1 MVEVNLLPAQYRKQ
15 SQPGVWKY
23 ATWALVPVAA
33 VTMLSLWLAT
43 SSQAGGLQREI
54 DAVQGNIDTL
64 TPAKQERD
72 RLAARQQELEQV
84 TTVAQALRDQKTYW
98 SNDLAAFST
107 QLASAPGV
115 SVSSLT
121 MRPLDAGALATSQQ
135 NGIYT
140 GKNVRRELDLS
151 GAASSQQAVI
161 NFLNTYENDPAFGV
175 NFKSLQ
181 RDAQSGNYTFA
192 ATVGVVGPAASAAS
206 TTGAAGTA
214 AGAAASTPAAG
225 AAPAAPEVAPSATG
239 GSDVR

>member
-1 MVEVNLLPAQYRKQ
+1 MVEINLLPAQYRKQ

-23 ATWALVPVAA
+23 ATWALLPVAA

-43 SSQAGGLQREI
+43 ASQAGGLQREI

-98 SNDLAAFST
+98 SNDLASFST

-121 MRPLDAGALATSQQ
+121 MRTLDAGALATSQGA
-135 NGIYT
+135 GIYT

-161 NFLNTYENDPAFGV
+161 NFLNTYENDPDFGV

-181 RDAQSGNYTFA
+181 RDPQSGNYTFA
-192 ATVGVVGPAASAAS
+192 ATVGVVGPAVSAVAPAS
-206 TTGAAGTA
+206 T
-214 AGAAASTPAAG
+214 AAAPAPAG
-225 AAPAAPEVAPSATG
+225 EAAPAAPSSTG

>member
-23 ATWALVPVAA
+23 ATWALLPVAA
-33 VTMLSLWLAT
+33 VTMLTLWLSTA
-43 SSQAGGLQREI
+43 SQAGGLQREI

-121 MRPLDAGALATSQQ
+121 MRTLDAGALATSQQ
-135 NGIYT
+135 SGIYT

-161 NFLNTYENDPAFGV
+161 NFLNTYENDPDFGV

-181 RDAQSGNYTFA
+181 RDPQSGNYTFA
-192 ATVGVVGPAASAAS
+192 ATVGVVGPAVSAAS
-206 TTGAAGTA
+206 ATAAGTATGTATDPAA
-214 AGAAASTPAAG
+214 AGAAAPA
-225 AAPAAPEVAPSATG
+225 APSATG

>member
-1 MVEVNLLPAQYRKQ
+1 VVEINLLPAQYRKQ

-23 ATWALVPVAA
+23 ATWALLPVAA

-43 SSQAGGLQREI
+43 ASQAGGLQREI

-98 SNDLAAFST
+98 SNDLASFST

-121 MRPLDAGALATSQQ
+121 MRTLDAGALATSQGA
-135 NGIYT
+135 GIYT

-161 NFLNTYENDPAFGV
+161 NFLNTYENDPDFGV

-181 RDAQSGNYTFA
+181 RDPQSGNYTFA
-192 ATVGVVGPAASAAS
+192 ATVGVVGPAVSAVAPAS
-206 TTGAAGTA
+206 T
-214 AGAAASTPAAG
+214 AAAPAPAG
-225 AAPAAPEVAPSATG
+225 EAAPAAPSSTG